1 MKKRNQLVSCLLT
14 GMLIGGTAV
23 STACAAPAVTV
34 GADAAQDA
42 AAEDQQADQ
51 TDKKNEPAAPA
62 AQAPSSAEDNQ
73 PAAPSGGSGEGGS
86 SSSGS
91 AETGGSGTEGGNQ
104 SSSGSG
110 NQGGTGSESGSQ
122 SGSPENPVD
131 PDSGKTD
138 PGSGTIDPADPD
150 SGKTD
155 PGSGTTDPADPDS
168 GKTDPGSGKTDSD
181 EEAEKKAEEEAKKK
195 AEEEA
200 KKKAEEE
207 AKKKAEEEAK
217 KKAEEEAKKKA
228 EEEAKKKAEEEAKKK
243 AEEEAKKKA
252 EEEAKKKAEEEA
264 KKKAEEEAKKKAEAQ
279 RRTASNPRSSG
290 RAYYSGSYL
299 ASAVQR
305 QLALNAGFRQIPK
318 KYALAAGKAG
328 TVINLYEG
336 KGTGTRVVGTM
347 TAGSLCFIID
357 DENEDWIFVESG
369 DVRGFVRKGDITS
382 GQDVNRIVKS
392 AGEDRMKL
400 AVLKVNALDNAA
412 YRYSLYTTKPV
423 VNLIGGLDTASADRQ
438 SIVSYAMQFLGNPYV
453 WGGESLTN
461 GTDCSGFTMQIY
473 RHFGIELPRCSY
485 EQAEVGVKIPVSE
498 AEPGDLIFY
507 ARDGAVYHVLMS
519 IGNGMAINASSS
531 TTGIIISKVNM
542 DKACWAVRILN
553 DTRPETVTVSGGDT
567 TQASSLVAEGRS
579 AYEGD
584 AAAQEKI
591 IEAYAAAS
599 EKEWN
604 AYGFCRS
611 VLIAQA
617 IQESGW
623 NAFGGSAASV
633 QASDNNVLGM
643 NAELLNSRWISPW
656 TGGSVSRLV
665 PQYTG
670 SGTSWGFESM
680 RTYEDIESC
689 MMDYAAFKIGLH
701 PELRGVT
708 DVNTVIS
715 VGLRGY
721 ATDPQYQDKIRA
733 IIDQYDLTKYDTV
746 SGLHEQ
752 GEVTVQQSG
761 ESTAETTSG
770 STAGTAAESTAGTA
784 EAASES
790 TAETAAESTE
800 STDAAVSGSQ
810 PEESEP
816 SEAGVSGEVLTAA
829 ETEADSQDTAQVLQT
844 AESAAEE
851 TAGAQTAD
859 PENRSGG
866 LTETDQTDQ
875 TEEAGAQPESDDIPE
890 EADPDSEETY
900 TASGETTDARSDS
913 GAAGYSREELEKIYA
928 IVAAEDDTSYDGAL
942 AVISTAMN
950 RADSNYGGY
959 GTTALAQLSAPGQY
973 ATDYATRLGGN
984 VPDFVRRA
992 VNDCLVGGVR
1002 NTDCTGIANS
1012 DANGDA
1018 TQIGANWYFH
1028 S

>member
-1 MKKRNQLVSCLLT
+1 M
-14 GMLIGGTAV
+14 
-23 STACAAPAVTV
+23 
-34 GADAAQDA
+34 
-42 AAEDQQADQ
+42 
-51 TDKKNEPAAPA
+51 
-62 AQAPSSAEDNQ
+62 
-73 PAAPSGGSGEGGS
+73 
-86 SSSGS
+86 
-91 AETGGSGTEGGNQ
+91 
-104 SSSGSG
+104 
-110 NQGGTGSESGSQ
+110 
-122 SGSPENPVD
+122 
-131 PDSGKTD
+131 
-138 PGSGTIDPADPD
+138 
-150 SGKTD
+150 
-155 PGSGTTDPADPDS
+155 
-168 GKTDPGSGKTDSD
+168 
-181 EEAEKKAEEEAKKK
+181 
-195 AEEEA
+195 
-200 KKKAEEE
+200 
-207 AKKKAEEEAK
+207 
-217 KKAEEEAKKKA
+217 
-228 EEEAKKKAEEEAKKK
+228 
-243 AEEEAKKKA
+243 
-252 EEEAKKKAEEEA
+252 
-264 KKKAEEEAKKKAEAQ
+264 
-279 RRTASNPRSSG
+279 
-290 RAYYSGSYL
+290 
-299 ASAVQR
+299 QR

-531 TTGIIISKVNM
+531 TTGIIISKVNT

-721 ATDPQYQDKIRA
+721 ATV
-733 IIDQYDLTKYDTV
+733 IDQYDLTKYDTV

-761 ESTAETTSG
+761 ESTAEIASASTTETASG
-770 STAGTAAESTAGTA
+770 STAGTA

-790 TAETAAESTE
+790 TAGTAETASESAE
-800 STDAAVSGSQ
+800 STDAAASVSQ

-829 ETEADSQDTAQVLQT
+829 ET
-844 AESAAEE
+844 
-851 TAGAQTAD
+851 
-859 PENRSGG
+859 
-866 LTETDQTDQ
+866 DQTDH
-875 TEEAGAQPESDDIPE
+875 AQLESDDIPE

-984 VPDFVRRA
+984 VPDFVRQA

>member
-91 AETGGSGTEGGNQ
+91 AETGGSGMEGGNQ

-122 SGSPENPVD
+122 SGSPENP
-131 PDSGKTD
+131 
-138 PGSGTIDPADPD
+138 ADPD

-155 PGSGTTDPADPDS
+155 PGSGTTDPDDPDS
-168 GKTDPGSGKTDSD
+168 GKTDPGSGTTDSDDPDSGKTDPDSGKTDSD

-217 KKAEEEAKKKA
+217 KKAEEEAKKAEEEAKKKA
-228 EEEAKKKAEEEAKKK
+228 EEEAKKKVEEEAKKKAEEEAKKK
-243 AEEEAKKKA
+243 AEE
-252 EEEAKKKAEEEA
+252 
-264 KKKAEEEAKKKAEAQ
+264 Q

-531 TTGIIISKVNM
+531 TTGIIISKVNT

-761 ESTAETTSG
+761 ESTAETASASTTETASG
-770 STAGTAAESTAGTA
+770 STAGTA

-790 TAETAAESTE
+790 TAGTAETASESAEN
-800 STDAAVSGSQ
+800 TDAAASVSQ

-829 ETEADSQDTAQVLQT
+829 
-844 AESAAEE
+844 
-851 TAGAQTAD
+851 
-859 PENRSGG
+859 
-866 LTETDQTDQ
+866 ETDQTDQ

-984 VPDFVRRA
+984 VPDFVRQA

>member
-91 AETGGSGTEGGNQ
+91 AETGGSGMEGGNQ

-122 SGSPENPVD
+122 SGSPENP
-131 PDSGKTD
+131 
-138 PGSGTIDPADPD
+138 ADPD

-155 PGSGTTDPADPDS
+155 PGSGTTDSDDPDS
-168 GKTDPGSGKTDSD
+168 GKTDPDSGKTDSD

-228 EEEAKKKAEEEAKKK
+228 EEEAKKAEEEAKKK

-264 KKKAEEEAKKKAEAQ
+264 KKKAEEQ

-531 TTGIIISKVNM
+531 TTGIIISKVNT

-761 ESTAETTSG
+761 ESTAETASASTTETASG
-770 STAGTAAESTAGTA
+770 STAGTA

-790 TAETAAESTE
+790 TAGTAETASESAE
-800 STDAAVSGSQ
+800 STDAAASVSQ

-829 ETEADSQDTAQVLQT
+829 
-844 AESAAEE
+844 
-851 TAGAQTAD
+851 
-859 PENRSGG
+859 
-866 LTETDQTDQ
+866 ETDQTDQ

-984 VPDFVRRA
+984 VPDFVRQA

>member
-91 AETGGSGTEGGNQ
+91 AETGGSGMEGGNQ

-138 PGSGTIDPADPD
+138 PGSGTTDPADPD

-155 PGSGTTDPADPDS
+155 PGSGTTDSDDPDS
-168 GKTDPGSGKTDSD
+168 GKTDPDSGKTDSD

-217 KKAEEEAKKKA
+217 KKAEEEAKKKV

-243 AEEEAKKKA
+243 AEE
-252 EEEAKKKAEEEA
+252 
-264 KKKAEEEAKKKAEAQ
+264 Q

-531 TTGIIISKVNM
+531 TTGIIISKVNT

-761 ESTAETTSG
+761 ESTAETASG
-770 STAGTAAESTAGTA
+770 STAGT
-784 EAASES
+784 ASES
-790 TAETAAESTE
+790 TAETASESAE
-800 STDAAVSGSQ
+800 STDAAASGSQ

-829 ETEADSQDTAQVLQT
+829 ETEADSQDTAQNLLP

-851 TAGAQTAD
+851 TAGAQTAN

-875 TEEAGAQPESDDIPE
+875 TEEAGAQLESDDIPE

-984 VPDFVRRA
+984 VPDFVRQA

>member
-91 AETGGSGTEGGNQ
+91 AETGGSGMEGGNQ

-122 SGSPENPVD
+122 SGSPENP
-131 PDSGKTD
+131 
-138 PGSGTIDPADPD
+138 ADPD

-155 PGSGTTDPADPDS
+155 PGSGTTDPDDPDS
-168 GKTDPGSGKTDSD
+168 GKTDPGSGTTDSDDPDSGKTDPDSGKTDSD

-228 EEEAKKKAEEEAKKK
+228 EEEAKKKAEEEAKK

-252 EEEAKKKAEEEA
+252 EEEAKKKVEEEA

-531 TTGIIISKVNM
+531 TTGIIISKVNT

-761 ESTAETTSG
+761 ESTAETASASTTETASG
-770 STAGTAAESTAGTA
+770 STAGTA

-790 TAETAAESTE
+790 TAGTAETASESAE
-800 STDAAVSGSQ
+800 STDAAASVSQ

-829 ETEADSQDTAQVLQT
+829 
-844 AESAAEE
+844 
-851 TAGAQTAD
+851 
-859 PENRSGG
+859 
-866 LTETDQTDQ
+866 ETDQTDQ

-984 VPDFVRRA
+984 VPDFVRQA

>member
-91 AETGGSGTEGGNQ
+91 AETGGSGMEGGNQ

-122 SGSPENPVD
+122 SGSPENP
-131 PDSGKTD
+131 
-138 PGSGTIDPADPD
+138 ADPD

-155 PGSGTTDPADPDS
+155 PGSGTTDPDDPDS
-168 GKTDPGSGKTDSD
+168 GKTDPGSGTTDSDDPDSGKTDPDSGKTDSD

-228 EEEAKKKAEEEAKKK
+228 EEEAKKKAEEEAKKAEEEAKKK
-243 AEEEAKKKA
+243 AEEEAKKKVEEEAKKKA
-252 EEEAKKKAEEEA
+252 EEEAKKKAEE
-264 KKKAEEEAKKKAEAQ
+264 Q

-531 TTGIIISKVNM
+531 TTGIIISKVNT

-761 ESTAETTSG
+761 ESTAETASASTTETASG
-770 STAGTAAESTAGTA
+770 STAGTA

-790 TAETAAESTE
+790 TAGTAETASESAE
-800 STDAAVSGSQ
+800 STDAAASVSQ

-829 ETEADSQDTAQVLQT
+829 
-844 AESAAEE
+844 
-851 TAGAQTAD
+851 
-859 PENRSGG
+859 
-866 LTETDQTDQ
+866 ETDQTDQ

-984 VPDFVRRA
+984 VPDFVRQA

>member
-91 AETGGSGTEGGNQ
+91 AETGGSGMEGGNQ

-122 SGSPENPVD
+122 SGSPENP
-131 PDSGKTD
+131 
-138 PGSGTIDPADPD
+138 ADPD

-155 PGSGTTDPADPDS
+155 PGSGTTDPDDPDS
-168 GKTDPGSGKTDSD
+168 GKTDPGSGTTDSDDPDSGKTDPDSGKTDSD

-217 KKAEEEAKKKA
+217 KKAEEEAKKAEEEAKKKA
-228 EEEAKKKAEEEAKKK
+228 EEEAKKKVEEEAKKKAEEEAKKK
-243 AEEEAKKKA
+243 AEE
-252 EEEAKKKAEEEA
+252 
-264 KKKAEEEAKKKAEAQ
+264 Q

-531 TTGIIISKVNM
+531 TTGIIISKVNT

-584 AAAQEKI
+584 AVAQEKI

-761 ESTAETTSG
+761 ESTAETASASTTETASG
-770 STAGTAAESTAGTA
+770 STAGTA

-790 TAETAAESTE
+790 TAGTAETASESAEN
-800 STDAAVSGSQ
+800 TDAAASVSQ

-829 ETEADSQDTAQVLQT
+829 
-844 AESAAEE
+844 
-851 TAGAQTAD
+851 
-859 PENRSGG
+859 
-866 LTETDQTDQ
+866 ETDQTDQ

-984 VPDFVRRA
+984 VPDFVRQA

>member
-91 AETGGSGTEGGNQ
+91 AETGGSGMEGGNQ

-122 SGSPENPVD
+122 SGSPENP
-131 PDSGKTD
+131 
-138 PGSGTIDPADPD
+138 ADPD

-155 PGSGTTDPADPDS
+155 PGSGTTDPDDPDS
-168 GKTDPGSGKTDSD
+168 GKTDPGSGTTDSDDPDSGKTDPDSGKTDSD

-217 KKAEEEAKKKA
+217 KAEEEAKKKA

-252 EEEAKKKAEEEA
+252 EE
-264 KKKAEEEAKKKAEAQ
+264 Q

-531 TTGIIISKVNM
+531 TTGIIISKVNT

-761 ESTAETTSG
+761 ESTAETASASTTETASG
-770 STAGTAAESTAGTA
+770 STAGTA

-790 TAETAAESTE
+790 TAGTAETASESAE
-800 STDAAVSGSQ
+800 STDAAASVSQ

-829 ETEADSQDTAQVLQT
+829 
-844 AESAAEE
+844 
-851 TAGAQTAD
+851 
-859 PENRSGG
+859 
-866 LTETDQTDQ
+866 ETDQTDQ

-984 VPDFVRRA
+984 VPDFVRQA

-1012 DANGDA
+1012 DASGDA

>member
-73 PAAPSGGSGEGGS
+73 PAAPSGGSGEGGP

-91 AETGGSGTEGGNQ
+91 AETGGSGMEGGNQ

-122 SGSPENPVD
+122 SGSPENP
-131 PDSGKTD
+131 
-138 PGSGTIDPADPD
+138 ADPD

-155 PGSGTTDPADPDS
+155 PGSGTTDPDDPDS
-168 GKTDPGSGKTDSD
+168 GKTDPGSGTTDSDDPDSGKTDPDSGKTDSD

-207 AKKKAEEEAK
+207 AKKAEEEAKKKAEEEAKKKVEEEAK

-228 EEEAKKKAEEEAKKK
+228 EE
-243 AEEEAKKKA
+243 
-252 EEEAKKKAEEEA
+252 
-264 KKKAEEEAKKKAEAQ
+264 Q

-531 TTGIIISKVNM
+531 TTGIIISKVNT

-761 ESTAETTSG
+761 ESTAETASASTTETASG
-770 STAGTAAESTAGTA
+770 STAGTA

-790 TAETAAESTE
+790 TAGTAETASESAEN
-800 STDAAVSGSQ
+800 TDAAASVSQ

-829 ETEADSQDTAQVLQT
+829 
-844 AESAAEE
+844 
-851 TAGAQTAD
+851 
-859 PENRSGG
+859 
-866 LTETDQTDQ
+866 ETDQTDQ

-984 VPDFVRRA
+984 VPDFVRQA

>member
-91 AETGGSGTEGGNQ
+91 AETGGSGMEGGNQ

-122 SGSPENPVD
+122 SGSPENP
-131 PDSGKTD
+131 
-138 PGSGTIDPADPD
+138 ADPD

-155 PGSGTTDPADPDS
+155 PGSGTTDPDDPDS
-168 GKTDPGSGKTDSD
+168 GKTDPGSGTTDSDDPDSGKTDPDSGKTDSD

-217 KKAEEEAKKKA
+217 KAKKKA

-243 AEEEAKKKA
+243 AEEEAKKAEEEAKKKA
-252 EEEAKKKAEEEA
+252 EEEAKKKVEEEAKKKAEEEA
-264 KKKAEEEAKKKAEAQ
+264 KKKAEEQ

-531 TTGIIISKVNM
+531 TTGIIISKVNT

-761 ESTAETTSG
+761 ESTAETASASTTETASG
-770 STAGTAAESTAGTA
+770 STAGTA

-790 TAETAAESTE
+790 TAGTAETASESAE
-800 STDAAVSGSQ
+800 STDAAASVSQ

-829 ETEADSQDTAQVLQT
+829 
-844 AESAAEE
+844 
-851 TAGAQTAD
+851 
-859 PENRSGG
+859 
-866 LTETDQTDQ
+866 ETDQTDQ

-984 VPDFVRRA
+984 VPDFVRQA

>member
-91 AETGGSGTEGGNQ
+91 AETGGSGMEGGNQ

-122 SGSPENPVD
+122 SGSPENP
-131 PDSGKTD
+131 
-138 PGSGTIDPADPD
+138 ADPD

-155 PGSGTTDPADPDS
+155 PGSGTTDSDDPDS
-168 GKTDPGSGKTDSD
+168 GKTDPDSGKTDSD
-181 EEAEKKAEEEAKKK
+181 EEAEKKAEEEAKKKAEEEAKKK

-531 TTGIIISKVNM
+531 TTGIIISKVNT

-761 ESTAETTSG
+761 ESTAETASASTTETASG
-770 STAGTAAESTAGTA
+770 STAGTA

-790 TAETAAESTE
+790 TAGTAETASESAE
-800 STDAAVSGSQ
+800 STDAAASVSQ

-829 ETEADSQDTAQVLQT
+829 
-844 AESAAEE
+844 
-851 TAGAQTAD
+851 
-859 PENRSGG
+859 
-866 LTETDQTDQ
+866 ETDQTDQ

-984 VPDFVRRA
+984 VPDFVRQA

>member
-91 AETGGSGTEGGNQ
+91 AETGGSGMEGGNQ

-122 SGSPENPVD
+122 SGSPENP
-131 PDSGKTD
+131 
-138 PGSGTIDPADPD
+138 ADPD

-155 PGSGTTDPADPDS
+155 PGSGTTDSDDPDS
-168 GKTDPGSGKTDSD
+168 GKTDPDSGKTDSD
-181 EEAEKKAEEEAKKK
+181 EEAE
-195 AEEEA
+195 
-200 KKKAEEE
+200 
-207 AKKKAEEEAK
+207 
-217 KKAEEEAKKKA
+217 
-228 EEEAKKKAEEEAKKK
+228 
-243 AEEEAKKKA
+243 KKA

-531 TTGIIISKVNM
+531 TTGIIISKVNT

-761 ESTAETTSG
+761 ESTAETASASTTETASG
-770 STAGTAAESTAGTA
+770 STAGTA

-790 TAETAAESTE
+790 TAGTAETASESAEN
-800 STDAAVSGSQ
+800 TDAAASVSQ

-829 ETEADSQDTAQVLQT
+829 
-844 AESAAEE
+844 
-851 TAGAQTAD
+851 
-859 PENRSGG
+859 
-866 LTETDQTDQ
+866 ETDQTDQ

-984 VPDFVRRA
+984 VPDFVRQA

>member
-91 AETGGSGTEGGNQ
+91 AETGGSGMEGGNQ

-122 SGSPENPVD
+122 SGSPENP
-131 PDSGKTD
+131 
-138 PGSGTIDPADPD
+138 ADPD

-155 PGSGTTDPADPDS
+155 PGSGTTDSDDPDS
-168 GKTDPGSGKTDSD
+168 GKTDPDSGKTDSD

-228 EEEAKKKAEEEAKKK
+228 EEEAKKKAEEEAKKAEEEAKKK
-243 AEEEAKKKA
+243 AEEEAKKKVEEEAKKKA
-252 EEEAKKKAEEEA
+252 EEEAKKKAEE
-264 KKKAEEEAKKKAEAQ
+264 Q

-531 TTGIIISKVNM
+531 TTGIIISKVNT

-584 AAAQEKI
+584 AVAQEKI

-761 ESTAETTSG
+761 ESTVETASASTTETASG
-770 STAGTAAESTAGTA
+770 STAGTA

-790 TAETAAESTE
+790 TAGTAETASESAEN
-800 STDAAVSGSQ
+800 TDAAASVSQ

-829 ETEADSQDTAQVLQT
+829 
-844 AESAAEE
+844 
-851 TAGAQTAD
+851 
-859 PENRSGG
+859 
-866 LTETDQTDQ
+866 ETDQTDQ

-984 VPDFVRRA
+984 VPDFVRQA

>member
-91 AETGGSGTEGGNQ
+91 AETGGSGMEGGNQ

-122 SGSPENPVD
+122 SGSPENP
-131 PDSGKTD
+131 
-138 PGSGTIDPADPD
+138 ADPD

-168 GKTDPGSGKTDSD
+168 GKTDPGSGTTDSDDPDSGKTDPDSGKTDSD

-228 EEEAKKKAEEEAKKK
+228 EEAKKKAEEEAKKKAEEEAKKAEEEAKKK

-264 KKKAEEEAKKKAEAQ
+264 KKKAEEQ

-531 TTGIIISKVNM
+531 TTGIIISKVNT

-761 ESTAETTSG
+761 ESTAETASASTTETASG
-770 STAGTAAESTAGTA
+770 STAGTA

-790 TAETAAESTE
+790 TAGTAETASESAE
-800 STDAAVSGSQ
+800 STDAAASVSQ

-829 ETEADSQDTAQVLQT
+829 
-844 AESAAEE
+844 
-851 TAGAQTAD
+851 
-859 PENRSGG
+859 
-866 LTETDQTDQ
+866 ETDQTDQ

-959 GTTALAQLSAPGQY
+959 GTTALAQLSAPGPY

-984 VPDFVRRA
+984 VPDFVRQA

>member
-91 AETGGSGTEGGNQ
+91 AETGGSGMEGGNQ

-122 SGSPENPVD
+122 SGSPENP
-131 PDSGKTD
+131 
-138 PGSGTIDPADPD
+138 ADPD

-155 PGSGTTDPADPDS
+155 PGSGTTDPDDPDS
-168 GKTDPGSGKTDSD
+168 GKTDPGSGTTDSDDPDSGKTDPDSGKTDSD

-207 AKKKAEEEAK
+207 AKKKVEEEAK

-228 EEEAKKKAEEEAKKK
+228 EE
-243 AEEEAKKKA
+243 
-252 EEEAKKKAEEEA
+252 
-264 KKKAEEEAKKKAEAQ
+264 Q

-531 TTGIIISKVNM
+531 TTGIIISKVNT

-761 ESTAETTSG
+761 ESTAETASASTTETASG
-770 STAGTAAESTAGTA
+770 STAGTA

-790 TAETAAESTE
+790 TAGTAETASESAEN
-800 STDAAVSGSQ
+800 TDAAASVSQ

-829 ETEADSQDTAQVLQT
+829 
-844 AESAAEE
+844 
-851 TAGAQTAD
+851 
-859 PENRSGG
+859 
-866 LTETDQTDQ
+866 ETDQTDQ

-984 VPDFVRRA
+984 VPDFVRQA

>member
-91 AETGGSGTEGGNQ
+91 AETGGSGMEGGNQ

-122 SGSPENPVD
+122 SGSPENP
-131 PDSGKTD
+131 
-138 PGSGTIDPADPD
+138 ADPD

-155 PGSGTTDPADPDS
+155 PGSGTTDPDDPDS
-168 GKTDPGSGKTDSD
+168 GKTDPGSGTTDPDDPDSGKTDPGSGTTDSDDPDSGKTDPDSGKTDSD

-217 KKAEEEAKKKA
+217 KAEEEAKKKAEEEAKKKVEEEAKKKA
-228 EEEAKKKAEEEAKKK
+228 EEEAKKKAEE
-243 AEEEAKKKA
+243 
-252 EEEAKKKAEEEA
+252 
-264 KKKAEEEAKKKAEAQ
+264 Q

-531 TTGIIISKVNM
+531 TTGIIISKVNT

-761 ESTAETTSG
+761 ESTAETASASTTETASG
-770 STAGTAAESTAGTA
+770 STAGTA

-790 TAETAAESTE
+790 TAGTAETASESAE
-800 STDAAVSGSQ
+800 STDAAASVSQ

-829 ETEADSQDTAQVLQT
+829 
-844 AESAAEE
+844 
-851 TAGAQTAD
+851 
-859 PENRSGG
+859 
-866 LTETDQTDQ
+866 ETDQTDQ

-984 VPDFVRRA
+984 VPDFVRQA

>member
-91 AETGGSGTEGGNQ
+91 AETGGSGMEGGNQ

-122 SGSPENPVD
+122 SGSPENPAD

-138 PGSGTIDPADPD
+138 PGSGTTDPADPD

-168 GKTDPGSGKTDSD
+168 GKTDPGSGTTDSDDPDSGKTDPDSGKTDSD
-181 EEAEKKAEEEAKKK
+181 EEAE
-195 AEEEA
+195 
-200 KKKAEEE
+200 
-207 AKKKAEEEAK
+207 
-217 KKAEEEAKKKA
+217 
-228 EEEAKKKAEEEAKKK
+228 
-243 AEEEAKKKA
+243 KKA

-531 TTGIIISKVNM
+531 TTGIIISKVNT

-761 ESTAETTSG
+761 ESTAETASASTTETASG
-770 STAGTAAESTAGTA
+770 STAGTA

-790 TAETAAESTE
+790 TAGTAETASESAE
-800 STDAAVSGSQ
+800 STDAAASVSQ

-829 ETEADSQDTAQVLQT
+829 
-844 AESAAEE
+844 
-851 TAGAQTAD
+851 
-859 PENRSGG
+859 
-866 LTETDQTDQ
+866 ETDQTDQ

-984 VPDFVRRA
+984 VPDFVRQA

>member
-91 AETGGSGTEGGNQ
+91 AETGGSGMEGGNQ

-122 SGSPENPVD
+122 SGSPENP
-131 PDSGKTD
+131 
-138 PGSGTIDPADPD
+138 ADPD

-155 PGSGTTDPADPDS
+155 PGSGTTDPDDPDS
-168 GKTDPGSGKTDSD
+168 GKTDPGSGTTDSDDPDSGKTDPDSGKTDSD

-207 AKKKAEEEAK
+207 AKKAEEEAKKKAEEEAKKKVEEEAK

-228 EEEAKKKAEEEAKKK
+228 EE
-243 AEEEAKKKA
+243 
-252 EEEAKKKAEEEA
+252 
-264 KKKAEEEAKKKAEAQ
+264 Q

-531 TTGIIISKVNM
+531 TTGIIISKVNT

-761 ESTAETTSG
+761 ESTAEIASASTTETASG
-770 STAGTAAESTAGTA
+770 STAGTA

-790 TAETAAESTE
+790 TAGTAETASESAE
-800 STDAAVSGSQ
+800 STDAAASVSQ

-829 ETEADSQDTAQVLQT
+829 ET
-844 AESAAEE
+844 
-851 TAGAQTAD
+851 
-859 PENRSGG
+859 
-866 LTETDQTDQ
+866 DQTDQ
-875 TEEAGAQPESDDIPE
+875 TEEADAQLESDDIPE

-984 VPDFVRRA
+984 VPDFVRQA

>member
-91 AETGGSGTEGGNQ
+91 AETGGSGMEGGNQ

-122 SGSPENPVD
+122 SGSPENPAD

-138 PGSGTIDPADPD
+138 PGSGTTDPADPD

-168 GKTDPGSGKTDSD
+168 GKTDPGSGTTDSDDPDSGKTDPDSGKTDSD
-181 EEAEKKAEEEAKKK
+181 EEAEKKAEEEAKKKAEEEAKKK

-531 TTGIIISKVNM
+531 TTGIIISKVNT

-761 ESTAETTSG
+761 ESTAETASASTTETASG
-770 STAGTAAESTAGTA
+770 STAGTA

-790 TAETAAESTE
+790 TAGTAETASESAE
-800 STDAAVSGSQ
+800 STDAAASVSQ

-829 ETEADSQDTAQVLQT
+829 
-844 AESAAEE
+844 
-851 TAGAQTAD
+851 
-859 PENRSGG
+859 
-866 LTETDQTDQ
+866 ETDQTDQ

-984 VPDFVRRA
+984 VPDFVRQA

>member
-91 AETGGSGTEGGNQ
+91 AETGGSGMEGGNQ

-122 SGSPENPVD
+122 SGSPENP
-131 PDSGKTD
+131 
-138 PGSGTIDPADPD
+138 ADPD

-168 GKTDPGSGKTDSD
+168 GKTDPGSGTTDSDDPDSGKTDPDSGKTDSD

-228 EEEAKKKAEEEAKKK
+228 EEEAKKAEEEAKKKAEEEAKKKVEEEAKKK

-252 EEEAKKKAEEEA
+252 EE
-264 KKKAEEEAKKKAEAQ
+264 Q

-531 TTGIIISKVNM
+531 TTGIIISKVNT

-761 ESTAETTSG
+761 ESTAETASASTTETASG
-770 STAGTAAESTAGTA
+770 STAGTA

-790 TAETAAESTE
+790 TAGTAETASESAEN
-800 STDAAVSGSQ
+800 TDAAASVSQ

-829 ETEADSQDTAQVLQT
+829 
-844 AESAAEE
+844 
-851 TAGAQTAD
+851 
-859 PENRSGG
+859 
-866 LTETDQTDQ
+866 ETDQTDQ

-984 VPDFVRRA
+984 VPDFVRQA

>member
-91 AETGGSGTEGGNQ
+91 AETGGSGMEGGNQ

-122 SGSPENPVD
+122 SGSPENP
-131 PDSGKTD
+131 
-138 PGSGTIDPADPD
+138 ADPD

-168 GKTDPGSGKTDSD
+168 GKTDPGSGTTDSDDPDSGKTDPDSGKTDSD

-228 EEEAKKKAEEEAKKK
+228 EEEAKKAEEEAKKK

-264 KKKAEEEAKKKAEAQ
+264 KKKAEEQ

-531 TTGIIISKVNM
+531 TTGIIISKVNT

-761 ESTAETTSG
+761 ESTAETASASTTETASG
-770 STAGTAAESTAGTA
+770 STAGTA

-790 TAETAAESTE
+790 TAGTAETASESAE
-800 STDAAVSGSQ
+800 STDAAASVSQ

-829 ETEADSQDTAQVLQT
+829 
-844 AESAAEE
+844 
-851 TAGAQTAD
+851 
-859 PENRSGG
+859 
-866 LTETDQTDQ
+866 ETDQTDQ

-984 VPDFVRRA
+984 VPDFVRQA

>member
-91 AETGGSGTEGGNQ
+91 AETGGSGMEGGNQ

-122 SGSPENPVD
+122 SGSPENP
-131 PDSGKTD
+131 
-138 PGSGTIDPADPD
+138 ADPD

-155 PGSGTTDPADPDS
+155 PGSGTTDPDDPDS
-168 GKTDPGSGKTDSD
+168 GKTDPGSGTTDPDDPDSGKTDPGSGTTDSDDPDSGKTDPDSGKTDSD

-217 KKAEEEAKKKA
+217 KKAEE
-228 EEEAKKKAEEEAKKK
+228 
-243 AEEEAKKKA
+243 
-252 EEEAKKKAEEEA
+252 
-264 KKKAEEEAKKKAEAQ
+264 Q

-531 TTGIIISKVNM
+531 TTGIIISKVNT

-761 ESTAETTSG
+761 ESTAETASASTTETASG
-770 STAGTAAESTAGTA
+770 STAGTA

-790 TAETAAESTE
+790 TAGTAETASESAE
-800 STDAAVSGSQ
+800 STDAAASVSQ

-829 ETEADSQDTAQVLQT
+829 
-844 AESAAEE
+844 
-851 TAGAQTAD
+851 
-859 PENRSGG
+859 
-866 LTETDQTDQ
+866 ETDQTDQ

-984 VPDFVRRA
+984 VPDFVRQA

>member
-91 AETGGSGTEGGNQ
+91 AETGGSGMEGGNQ

-122 SGSPENPVD
+122 SGSPENP
-131 PDSGKTD
+131 
-138 PGSGTIDPADPD
+138 ADPD

-155 PGSGTTDPADPDS
+155 PGSGTTDPDDPDS
-168 GKTDPGSGKTDSD
+168 GKTDPGSGTTDPDDPDSGKTDPGSGTTDSDDPDSGKTDPDSGKTDSD
-181 EEAEKKAEEEAKKK
+181 EEAE
-195 AEEEA
+195 
-200 KKKAEEE
+200 
-207 AKKKAEEEAK
+207 KKAEEEAK

-531 TTGIIISKVNM
+531 TTGIIISKVNT

-761 ESTAETTSG
+761 ESTAETASASTTETASG
-770 STAGTAAESTAGTA
+770 STAGTA

-790 TAETAAESTE
+790 TAGTAETASESAE
-800 STDAAVSGSQ
+800 STDAAASVSQ

-829 ETEADSQDTAQVLQT
+829 
-844 AESAAEE
+844 
-851 TAGAQTAD
+851 
-859 PENRSGG
+859 
-866 LTETDQTDQ
+866 ETDQTDQ

-984 VPDFVRRA
+984 VPDFVRQA

>member
-91 AETGGSGTEGGNQ
+91 AETGGSGMEGGNQ

-122 SGSPENPVD
+122 SGSPENP
-131 PDSGKTD
+131 
-138 PGSGTIDPADPD
+138 ADPD

-155 PGSGTTDPADPDS
+155 PGSGTTDPDDPDS
-168 GKTDPGSGKTDSD
+168 GKTDPGSGTTDSDDPDSGKTDPDSGKTDSD

-207 AKKKAEEEAK
+207 AKKAEEEAKKKAEEEAKKKVEEEAK

-228 EEEAKKKAEEEAKKK
+228 EE
-243 AEEEAKKKA
+243 
-252 EEEAKKKAEEEA
+252 
-264 KKKAEEEAKKKAEAQ
+264 Q

-531 TTGIIISKVNM
+531 TTGIIISKVNT

-761 ESTAETTSG
+761 ESTAETASASTTETASG
-770 STAGTAAESTAGTA
+770 STAGTA

-790 TAETAAESTE
+790 TAGTAETASESAE
-800 STDAAVSGSQ
+800 STDAAASVSQ

-829 ETEADSQDTAQVLQT
+829 
-844 AESAAEE
+844 
-851 TAGAQTAD
+851 
-859 PENRSGG
+859 
-866 LTETDQTDQ
+866 ETDQTDQ

-984 VPDFVRRA
+984 VPDFVRQA

>member
-91 AETGGSGTEGGNQ
+91 AETGGSGMEGGNQ

-122 SGSPENPVD
+122 SGSPENP
-131 PDSGKTD
+131 
-138 PGSGTIDPADPD
+138 ADPD

-155 PGSGTTDPADPDS
+155 PGSGTTDPDDPDS
-168 GKTDPGSGKTDSD
+168 GKTDPGSGTTDSDDPDSGKTDPDSGKTDSD

-217 KKAEEEAKKKA
+217 KKAEE
-228 EEEAKKKAEEEAKKK
+228 
-243 AEEEAKKKA
+243 
-252 EEEAKKKAEEEA
+252 
-264 KKKAEEEAKKKAEAQ
+264 Q

-531 TTGIIISKVNM
+531 TTGIIISKVNT

-761 ESTAETTSG
+761 ESTAETASASTTETASG
-770 STAGTAAESTAGTA
+770 STAGTA

-790 TAETAAESTE
+790 TAGTAETASESAE
-800 STDAAVSGSQ
+800 STDAAASVSQ

-829 ETEADSQDTAQVLQT
+829 
-844 AESAAEE
+844 
-851 TAGAQTAD
+851 
-859 PENRSGG
+859 
-866 LTETDQTDQ
+866 ETDQTDQ

-984 VPDFVRRA
+984 VPDFVRQA

>member
-91 AETGGSGTEGGNQ
+91 AETGGSGMEGGNQ

-122 SGSPENPVD
+122 SGSPENP
-131 PDSGKTD
+131 
-138 PGSGTIDPADPD
+138 ADPD

-155 PGSGTTDPADPDS
+155 PGSGTTDPDDPDS
-168 GKTDPGSGKTDSD
+168 GKTDPGSGTTDSDDPDSGKTDPDSGKTDSD

-207 AKKKAEEEAK
+207 AKKAEEEAKKKAEEEAKKKVEEEAK

-228 EEEAKKKAEEEAKKK
+228 EE
-243 AEEEAKKKA
+243 
-252 EEEAKKKAEEEA
+252 
-264 KKKAEEEAKKKAEAQ
+264 Q

-531 TTGIIISKVNM
+531 TTGIIISKVNT

-761 ESTAETTSG
+761 ESTAETASASTTETASG
-770 STAGTAAESTAGTA
+770 STAGTA

-790 TAETAAESTE
+790 TAGTAETASESAEN
-800 STDAAVSGSQ
+800 TDAAASVSQ

-829 ETEADSQDTAQVLQT
+829 
-844 AESAAEE
+844 
-851 TAGAQTAD
+851 
-859 PENRSGG
+859 
-866 LTETDQTDQ
+866 ETDQTDQ

-984 VPDFVRRA
+984 VPDFVRQA

>member
-73 PAAPSGGSGEGGS
+73 PAAPSGGSGEGGP

-91 AETGGSGTEGGNQ
+91 AETGGSGMEGGNQ

-122 SGSPENPVD
+122 SGSPENP
-131 PDSGKTD
+131 
-138 PGSGTIDPADPD
+138 ADPD

-155 PGSGTTDPADPDS
+155 PGSGTTDPDDPDS
-168 GKTDPGSGKTDSD
+168 GKTDPGSGTTDSDDPDSGKTDPDSGKTDSD

-217 KKAEEEAKKKA
+217 KKAEEEAKKAEEEAKKKA
-228 EEEAKKKAEEEAKKK
+228 EEEAKKKVEEEAKKKAEEEAKKK
-243 AEEEAKKKA
+243 AEE
-252 EEEAKKKAEEEA
+252 
-264 KKKAEEEAKKKAEAQ
+264 Q

-531 TTGIIISKVNM
+531 TTGIIISKVNT

-761 ESTAETTSG
+761 ESTAETASASTTETASG
-770 STAGTAAESTAGTA
+770 STAGTA

-790 TAETAAESTE
+790 TAGTAETASESAE
-800 STDAAVSGSQ
+800 STDAAASVSQ

-829 ETEADSQDTAQVLQT
+829 
-844 AESAAEE
+844 
-851 TAGAQTAD
+851 
-859 PENRSGG
+859 
-866 LTETDQTDQ
+866 ETDQTDQ

-984 VPDFVRRA
+984 VPDFVRQA